1 MGRVLIRPGEAW
13 RSLPGS
19 QRLLLAALAA
29 LFLIVQ
35 VDQPFPETAW
45 LHHMPTAIL
54 LLASPWLLSRW
65 PLSTASL
72 ACIILFLALHTI
84 GGRYSYSAV
93 PYDEV
98 IRALT
103 GTSISETF
111 GLSRNHWDRLV
122 HLSYGLLAVAP
133 IRELLERHLGV
144 MPRLALYF
152 AVESVFAVSALYET
166 VEWLMTL
173 LVAGPT
179 AYAYNGQQGDMW
191 DAQKDMA
198 LAGLGALI
206 MLAAGIWRTG
216 WRRR

>member
-1 MGRVLIRPGEAW
+1 
-13 RSLPGS
+13 
-19 QRLLLAALAA
+19 
-29 LFLIVQ
+29 
-35 VDQPFPETAW
+35 
-45 LHHMPTAIL
+45 MPTAGL
-54 LLASPWLLSRW
+54 LLASPWLLNRW

-93 PYDEV
+93 PYDE
-98 IRALT
+98 IARALT
-103 GTSISETF
+103 GTSISEAF
-111 GLSRNHWDRLV
+111 GFSRNHWDRLV
-122 HLSYGLLAVAP
+122 HLSYGLLAVP
-133 IRELLERHLGV
+133 PVRELLERHLGV
-144 MPRLALYF
+144 VPRMALYF
-152 AVESVFAVSALYET
+152 AAESVFAVSAFYEI

-206 MLAAGIWRTG
+206 MLATGIGRTAWG
-216 WRRR
+216 RR

>member
-1 MGRVLIRPGEAW
+1 MKSALIKPGEAW
-13 RSLPGS
+13 RSLAGR

-29 LFLIVQ
+29 LLLLVQ
-35 VDQPFPETAW
+35 IDQPFPETAW
-45 LHHMPTAIL
+45 LHHMPTAGL
-54 LLASPWLLSRW
+54 LLVSPWLLSRW

-103 GTSISETF
+103 GTSIGETF
-111 GLSRNHWDRLV
+111 GWSRNHWDRLV
-122 HLSYGLLAVAP
+122 HLSYGLLAVVP
-133 IRELLERHLGV
+133 MRELLERHLGV

-152 AVESVFAVSALYET
+152 AAESVFAVSALYEI
-166 VEWLMTL
+166 VEWVMTL

-198 LAGLGALI
+198 LAGLGALF
-206 MLAAGIWRTG
+206 MLATGMWRAG